1 MNTTLV
7 KVVVAALISVFLY
20 NIFLFGV
27 QLGVGTGLLFLG
39 LNIYFFVAREKK
51 NENLSLAISAS
62 AASIVFAFLFA
73 FRDNDVVQVV
83 NFLAAV
89 FFSLTALYLYKF
101 TGSFSFQVPRFIL
114 LPILILKDFVVSLYN
129 LAKPDTWSSSKQIDK
144 NITTSLF
151 RGIAI
156 ASALFLIL
164 FFLLSQADPI
174 FNKLSQN
181 FFASIRE
188 RTITSVV
195 IFVAL
200 TGFGLIKILEKATET
215 KLKNELSVGKL
226 HELSIITGSISALF
240 LVFIIVQF
248 RYLFSAVN
256 ERDLHQLGINSLTYS
271 EYVRK
276 GFFEL
281 IIVAALSSG
290 IVIYALKFLHRF
302 KDNQKRLI
310 QIFSGF
316 LTIETGLLL
325 LSAVKRVA
333 LYADAHGLTRAR
345 IFGFVFLLWLSVM
358 LSIFLFRI
366 FKETGKKN
374 FFYISLLSTLITL
387 LFINILNID
396 GLVATKY
403 KPTVNN
409 EVDYFYLTG
418 LSSDAVDVW
427 KEALVE
433 SEKTL
438 VQLETVKSLNSED
451 NRKLYW
457 TRLTLDQIRFDVEY
471 LVEKYSIQR
480 KWQSYNL
487 SEYLAY
493 QKISEDAGF
502 LEKVKDLLTR
512 ANVLESR
519 VSDEV
524 RFSTQ
529 LDRSVNP
536 PLVR

>member
-1 MNTTLV
+1 
-7 KVVVAALISVFLY
+7 
-20 NIFLFGV
+20 
-27 QLGVGTGLLFLG
+27 
-39 LNIYFFVAREKK
+39 
-51 NENLSLAISAS
+51 
-62 AASIVFAFLFA
+62 
-73 FRDNDVVQVV
+73 
-83 NFLAAV
+83 
-89 FFSLTALYLYKF
+89 
-101 TGSFSFQVPRFIL
+101 
-114 LPILILKDFVVSLYN
+114 
-129 LAKPDTWSSSKQIDK
+129 
-144 NITTSLF
+144 
-151 RGIAI
+151 
-156 ASALFLIL
+156 
-164 FFLLSQADPI
+164 
-174 FNKLSQN
+174 
-181 FFASIRE
+181 
-188 RTITSVV
+188 
-195 IFVAL
+195 
-200 TGFGLIKILEKATET
+200 
-215 KLKNELSVGKL
+215 
-226 HELSIITGSISALF
+226 
-240 LVFIIVQF
+240 
-248 RYLFSAVN
+248 
-256 ERDLHQLGINSLTYS
+256 
-271 EYVRK
+271 
-276 GFFEL
+276 
-281 IIVAALSSG
+281 
-290 IVIYALKFLHRF
+290 
-302 KDNQKRLI
+302 
-310 QIFSGF
+310 
-316 LTIETGLLL
+316 
-325 LSAVKRVA
+325 
-333 LYADAHGLTRAR
+333 
-345 IFGFVFLLWLSVM
+345 M